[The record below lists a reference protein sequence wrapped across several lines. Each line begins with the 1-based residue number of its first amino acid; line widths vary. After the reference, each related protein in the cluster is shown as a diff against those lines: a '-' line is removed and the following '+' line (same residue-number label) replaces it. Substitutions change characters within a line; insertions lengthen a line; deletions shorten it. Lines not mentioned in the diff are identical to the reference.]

1 MSITRPRIAIV
12 GRFAEHTTA
21 NRYGAVINARNLLE
35 LVWAAGGEPI
45 TLLPV
50 VDSDW
55 SQRLEGISG
64 VLMPGGSDVDPKL
77 YGEDINSEHVYG
89 VDPLQDLVDL
99 QILKHVFEKDLPLL
113 TVCRGTQITNV
124 HLGGTLLQHMDHP
137 HRTDAPTLVH
147 LEQVSLEGH
156 EQELGLSSS
165 TLLASC
171 YHHQQIKHV
180 ATGIETLARA
190 KSTNNIEAVRYK
202 NLTWGYGLQWH
213 PEDNYETEPGNL
225 EIVRKFV
232 EQSTVTAR

>member
-1 MSITRPRIAIV
+1 MSIARPRIAIL

-55 SQRLEGISG
+55 TQRLAGIGG
-64 VLMPGGSDVDPKL
+64 VIMPGGSDVDPKL
-77 YGEDINSEHVYG
+77 YGEEIKSEHVYG

-99 QILKHVFEKDLPLL
+99 QLLKHVFDKDIPLL
-113 TVCRGTQITNV
+113 TICRGTQITNV
-124 HLGGTLLQHMDHP
+124 HLGGSLLQHMDEP

-147 LEQVSLEGH
+147 LEQVSLEGR
-156 EQELGLSSS
+156 ESELGLSAS
-165 TLLASC
+165 TLMASC
-171 YHHQQIKHV
+171 FHHQQIDRV
-180 ATGIETLARA
+180 ATGVEILARA
-190 KSTNNIEAVRYK
+190 KSTGNIEAVRYRQ
-202 NLTWGYGLQWH
+202 LSWGYGLQWH
-213 PEDNYETEPGNL
+213 PEDNFETELGQL

-232 EQSTVTAR
+232 EQAASAIG

>member
-55 SQRLEGISG
+55 TQRLTGIGG
-64 VLMPGGSDVDPKL
+64 VIMPGGSDVDPKL
-77 YGEDINSEHVYG
+77 YGEEIKSEHVYG

-99 QILKHVFEKDLPLL
+99 QMLKHVFDKDIPLL
-113 TVCRGTQITNV
+113 TICRGTQITNV
-124 HLGGTLLQHMDHP
+124 HLGGSLLQHMDEP

-147 LEQVSLEGH
+147 LEQVSLEGR
-156 EQELGLSSS
+156 ESELGLSAS
-165 TLLASC
+165 TLMASC
-171 YHHQQIKHV
+171 FHHQQIDRV
-180 ATGIETLARA
+180 ATGVEILARA
-190 KSTNNIEAVRYK
+190 KSTGNIEAVRYRQ
-202 NLTWGYGLQWH
+202 LSWGYGLQWH
-213 PEDNYETEPGNL
+213 PEDNFETELGQL

-232 EQSTVTAR
+232 EQAALATR